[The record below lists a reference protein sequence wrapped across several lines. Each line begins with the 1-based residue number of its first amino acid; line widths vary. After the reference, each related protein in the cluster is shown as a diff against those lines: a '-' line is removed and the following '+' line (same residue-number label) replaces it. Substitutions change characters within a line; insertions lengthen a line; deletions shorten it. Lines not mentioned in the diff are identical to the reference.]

1 MDALTVSPGGVLEV
15 RNVRKGRSLYTSRLV
30 KGGEIIIDEAP
41 LLLLVAPEMAQ
52 STCIACLRA
61 VRPKERIEC
70 SVCFQACF
78 CSPSCQLVAQ
88 GTPWLHSVPLCSAYK
103 QLAALG
109 LSTDDQAQLRYLLHA
124 LALRHAGTP
133 ESERRFAALC
143 SLVGEPTEA
152 EHAVAGRLAPYLKAI
167 LAGLNAVES
176 FSLSGE
182 ELAMLLRKEQLN
194 SYGVL
199 ASQQQVAAAAA
210 LQIGISG
217 VCGSGGGTTCGGGV
231 SAGCSSNNGG
241 AEMTPG
247 EGEDGERRLR
257 GSALY
262 AQASLVNHECLPN
275 VARFDFFDSSR
286 SNSTHVTFRALHD
299 LPPGT
304 ELAQSYVPL
313 HWSLAER
320 QAQCRDVYG
329 FDCTCPRCQ
338 TESQWNDDEGEDDD
352 ESEWE
357 TDTSDEDLETDD
369 AAVAAAGEA
378 ATEQS
383 RDAGDPGPCGDQE
396 VEMQDAQPIVRAP
409 PGEEGP
415 LEPTYLRLFLLKYMC
430 AAPGCFGTAAP
441 VKPGS
446 TLLECNVCGRTRSER
461 EFLRELERSQQ
472 QQLQLQLQLQQKK
485 STTRPRSVR

>member
-15 RNVRKGRSLYTSRLV
+15 RNHARKGRSLYTSRIV

-52 STCIACLRA
+52 STCVACLRA
-61 VRPKERIEC
+61 VGPKERIEC
-70 SVCFQACF
+70 PVCFQACF

-109 LSTDDQAQLRYLLHA
+109 LSTDDQAQLRFLLHA

-133 ESERRFAALC
+133 ESKRRFAALC

-152 EHAVAGRLAPYLKAI
+152 EHSVAARLAPYLKAT

-176 FSLSGE
+176 LPLNGE

-199 ASQQQVAAAAA
+199 ASQQQVATAAV
-210 LQIGISG
+210 LQIGGSG
-217 VCGSGGGTTCGGGV
+217 VCGNGGGTTCGGRVG
-231 SAGCSSNNGG
+231 AGCSSNSGG
-241 AEMTPG
+241 AEVPPG
-247 EGEDGERRLR
+247 EREDGERRLR

-275 VARFDFFDSSR
+275 VARFDFFDSGR
-286 SNSTHVTFRALHD
+286 PNSTHVTFRALHD

-313 HWSLAER
+313 HWGLAER

-338 TESQWNDDEGEDDD
+338 TESQWSDDEGEDDD

-357 TDTSDEDLETDD
+357 TDTSNEDLEADD
-369 AAVAAAGEA
+369 AAVTAAGEA
-378 ATEQS
+378 ATGQS
-383 RDAGDPGPCGDQE
+383 RDAGASGLCGGQE
-396 VEMQDAQPIVRAP
+396 VEMQDAQPIVCAP

-461 EFLRELERSQQ
+461 EFLREIERSQQ
-472 QQLQLQLQLQQKK
+472 QQQQMQMQLKK
-485 STTRPRSVR
+485 RTTRPRSVR